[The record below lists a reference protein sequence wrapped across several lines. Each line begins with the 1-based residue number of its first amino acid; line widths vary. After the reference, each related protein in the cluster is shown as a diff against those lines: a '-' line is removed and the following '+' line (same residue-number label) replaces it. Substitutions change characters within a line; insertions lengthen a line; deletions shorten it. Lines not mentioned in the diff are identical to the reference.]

1 MDECS
6 RPHKGRGH
14 FNLHYQRWRSS
25 NGPGVAFCAVMQSAD
40 RERFGGGRGYCHL
53 HYTRLRRGK
62 NGLDGRKVRGSLQN
76 GYRIFWVNG
85 KRVPEHRLVMEQ
97 ILGRPLRPRRKRA
110 SQEWHP

>member
-1 MDECS
+1 
-6 RPHKGRGH
+6 
-14 FNLHYQRWRSS
+14 
-25 NGPGVAFCAVMQSAD
+25 
-40 RERFGGGRGYCHL
+40 L

-97 ILGRPLRPRRKRA
+97 ILGRPLRPRVESVHHKNGIRDDNRPEYLELWTSIQPSGQRVSDLLVFA
-110 SQEWHP
+110 REIIERYGDLPDTAL